1 MIQELSQLSL
11 PTLVDIRA
19 LRPYTNNLLKQ
30 LAPFLSL
37 YCIWCF
43 LWKYLTLHSLV
54 RLCSKIIQHTVFF
67 CI

>member
-37 YCIWCF
+37 YCI
-43 LWKYLTLHSLV
+43 
-54 RLCSKIIQHTVFF
+54 
-67 CI
+67 